1 VIQDKRQMNIC
12 FGYKEYPQPG
22 FFQGPTFVI
31 YKEQSKIKNHR
42 YPEDKDDPDEEHCY
56 DVVQFPPL
64 KVRSFPPPKQPRS
77 RKTSEG
83 GGGAPPEARK
93 KKVET
98 QDALVFDI
106 KTEKKKGNK
115 FWKDT

>member
-22 FFQGPTFVI
+22 FFQGPTFVF

-64 KVRSFPPPKQPRS
+64 KVRSFPPPKPRS

-83 GGGAPPEARK
+83 GGAPQEARK
-93 KKVET
+93 KKKDEDV
-98 QDALVFDI
+98 LVFDI